1 MFIILLCYKQ
11 VFFLHTRFKQL
22 EHKVYR
28 GLDDKYN
35 KVLMD
40 YERTRKDLKA
50 GFENVQDSIQ
60 TLQKVIDSKI
70 RLSEDKMDKEIDKIR
85 KMVVLM

>member
-1 MFIILLCYKQ
+1 MKFQK
-11 VFFLHTRFKQL
+11 L
-22 EHKVYR
+22 EQKVYR

-35 KVLMD
+35 KILMD
-40 YERTRKDLKA
+40 YERTKKDLKA

-60 TLQKVIDSKI
+60 TLQKLIDSKI
-70 RLSEDKMDKEIDKIR
+70 RISEDKMEKEIDKIR

>member
-1 MFIILLCYKQ
+1 
-11 VFFLHTRFKQL
+11 
-22 EHKVYR
+22 
-28 GLDDKYN
+28 
-35 KVLMD
+35 MD

-60 TLQKVIDSKI
+60 TLQKLIDSKI
-70 RLSEDKMDKEIDKIR
+70 RISEDKMEKEIDKIR